1 MQRGGGG
8 APTREAREG
17 DNSAG
22 ASDASGSGDSGSG
35 SEGDEV
41 EFVPSS
47 WDCQAAPAK
56 SSLRSLEQAPPVSYF
71 VFNLLIYKVIQ
82 NRFECV

>member
-8 APTREAREG
+8 AQTRGARGG
-17 DNSAG
+17 DASAG

-47 WDCQAAPAK
+47 WDCLAAPAK
-56 SSLRSLEQAPPVSYF
+56 SSLRSLEQAPPVSMILSLF
-71 VFNLLIYKVIQ
+71 ICNL
-82 NRFECV
+82 